1 VKRTFIFLLLLT
13 FFGSASAHAHQPVE
27 LLNSDTTAAKG
38 PLLLDG
44 TVSFAVRASFAKAG
58 EKKAFRADLK
68 AGDSLAIQYLIVDK
82 KPENAL
88 KNTLLPQLVVISPSG
103 KSLTIKFTERI
114 KFYEPYGKTNY
125 LYLSRYS
132 AAAEAGT
139 YSFTLT
145 ARAKSSVTIA
155 VGEREV
161 PGEVIRGIRPSATPT
176 PTTVAATPT
185 ASAKPTATP
194 STTPSVT
201 PSPTQAGYSM
211 ADVKKANTRAKCWSA
226 IDGNV
231 YDLTA
236 WISAHPGGASAITFL
251 CGIDGSNAFKAQH
264 ENQARP
270 AINLTKYLLGPLTS

>member
-1 VKRTFIFLLLLT
+1 MKRAIIALLVLT
-13 FFGSASAHAHQPVE
+13 FLGSTSAHAHQPVE

-38 PLLLDG
+38 PLLVDG
-44 TVSFAVRASFAKAG
+44 TVSFAIRASFTKAG

-68 AGDSLAIQYLIVDK
+68 AGEPLAIQYLIVDK

-88 KNTLLPQLVVISPSG
+88 KNTLLPQLVVTSPSG
-103 KSLTIKFTERI
+103 KSVTIKFTERT

-132 AAAEAGT
+132 ATAEAGT

-145 ARAKSSVTIA
+145 ARAKSAVTIA

-161 PGEVIRGIRPSATPT
+161 PGEVIRGMRPAATPT
-176 PTTVAATPT
+176 PTPTATAPSPTAKATPT
-185 ASAKPTATP
+185 PTP
-194 STTPSVT
+194 STT
-201 PSPTQAGYSM
+201 QAGYTM
-211 ADVKKANTRAKCWSA
+211 ADVKKASTRAKCWSA

-264 ENQARP
+264 ENQSRP
-270 AINLTKYLLGPLTS
+270 AMNLTKYLLGPLTP

>member
-1 VKRTFIFLLLLT
+1 MKRAFIFLLLLT
-13 FFGSASAHAHQPVE
+13 FLGSASAQAHQPVV
-27 LLNSDTTAAKG
+27 LLNTDTTAAKG

-44 TVSFAVRASFAKAG
+44 TISFAVRASFAKAG
-58 EKKAFRADLK
+58 EKKAFRADFK
-68 AGDSLAIQYLIVDK
+68 AGDALAVQYLIVDK

-88 KNTLLPQLVVISPSG
+88 KNTLLPQLVVTSPSG
-103 KSLTIKFTERI
+103 KSLTIKFTERV

-132 AAAEAGT
+132 ATAEAGT

-161 PGEVIRGIRPSATPT
+161 PGEVIRGMRPTAKPTPT
-176 PTTVAATPT
+176 PTTVASTPTPTPT
-185 ASAKPTATP
+185 A
-194 STTPSVT
+194 
-201 PSPTQAGYSM
+201 TQAGYTM
-211 ADVKKANTRAKCWSA
+211 ADVKKANSRTKCWSA

-251 CGIDGSNAFKAQH
+251 CGIDGSNAYRAQH
-264 ENQARP
+264 GNQARP
-270 AINLTKYLLGPLTS
+270 AMNLTKYLLGPLTS

>member
-1 VKRTFIFLLLLT
+1 MKRAFIVLLVLT
-13 FFGSASAHAHQPVE
+13 FFGGTSAHAHQPVE

-38 PLLLDG
+38 PLLVDG
-44 TVSFAVRASFAKAG
+44 TVSFAVRASFTKAG

-68 AGDSLAIQYLIVDK
+68 AGEPLAVQYLIVDK

-88 KNTLLPQLVVISPSG
+88 KNTLLPQLVITSPSG
-103 KSLTIKFTERI
+103 KSVTLKFTERT
-114 KFYEPYGKTNY
+114 KFFEPYGKTNY
-125 LYLSRYS
+125 LYLSRYN
-132 AAAEAGT
+132 ATAEAGT

-161 PGEVIRGIRPSATPT
+161 PGEVIRGMRPAATPT
-176 PTTVAATPT
+176 PTVAAPSPTAKATPT
-185 ASAKPTATP
+185 PTP
-194 STTPSVT
+194 SA
-201 PSPTQAGYSM
+201 TQAGYTM

-264 ENQARP
+264 EGQGKPSLR
-270 AINLTKYLLGPLTS
+270 LSQYLLGPLKP

>member
-1 VKRTFIFLLLLT
+1 MKRAIVALLVLT
-13 FFGSASAHAHQPVE
+13 FLGSASAHAHQPVE

-38 PLLLDG
+38 PLLVDG
-44 TVSFAVRASFAKAG
+44 TVSFAVRASFTKAG

-68 AGDSLAIQYLIVDK
+68 VGDPLAVQYLIVDK
-82 KPENAL
+82 KPENTL
-88 KNTLLPQLVVISPSG
+88 KNTLLPQLVITSPSG
-103 KSLTIKFTERI
+103 KSVTLKFTERT
-114 KFYEPYGKTNY
+114 KFFEPYGKTNY
-125 LYLSRYS
+125 LYLSRYN
-132 AAAEAGT
+132 ATAEAGT

-161 PGEVIRGIRPSATPT
+161 PGEVIRGMRPAATPT
-176 PTTVAATPT
+176 PTVAAPSPTAKATLTPT
-185 ASAKPTATP
+185 PSA
-194 STTPSVT
+194 
-201 PSPTQAGYSM
+201 TQAGYTM

-264 ENQARP
+264 EGQGKPSLR
-270 AINLTKYLLGPLTS
+270 LSQYLLGPLKP

>member
-1 VKRTFIFLLLLT
+1 MKRVFIFLLLLT

-27 LLNSDTTAAKG
+27 LLNTDTTAAKG

-161 PGEVIRGIRPSATPT
+161 PGEVIRGNRPTATPT

-185 ASAKPTATP
+185 ASAKPAA
-194 STTPSVT
+194 T
-201 PSPTQAGYSM
+201 PSPTPATTKAGYTM
-211 ADVKKANTRAKCWSA
+211 ADVKSANTSAKCWSV
-226 IDGNV
+226 IDGYV
-231 YDLTA
+231 YDLTK
-236 WISAHPGGASAITFL
+236 WIPVHRGGPQAITFL
-251 CGIDGSNAFKAQH
+251 CGKDGTSAFKAQH
-264 ENQARP
+264 DGSSGPVSVLSN
-270 AINLTKYLLGPLTS
+270 YLLGPLAP

>member
-1 VKRTFIFLLLLT
+1 MKRALIALLVLT
-13 FFGSASAHAHQPVE
+13 FLGSASAHAHQPVE

-38 PLLLDG
+38 PLLVDG
-44 TVSFAVRASFAKAG
+44 TVSFAVRASFTKAG

-68 AGDSLAIQYLIVDK
+68 AGEPLAVQYLIVDK
-82 KPENAL
+82 KPENTL
-88 KNTLLPQLVVISPSG
+88 KNTLLPQLVITSPSG
-103 KSLTIKFTERI
+103 KSVTLKFTERT
-114 KFYEPYGKTNY
+114 KFFEPYGKTNY
-125 LYLSRYS
+125 LYLSRYN
-132 AAAEAGT
+132 ATAEAGT

-161 PGEVIRGIRPSATPT
+161 PGEVIRGMRPAATPT
-176 PTTVAATPT
+176 PTPIVVAPSPTAKATPT
-185 ASAKPTATP
+185 PTP
-194 STTPSVT
+194 SA
-201 PSPTQAGYSM
+201 TQAGYTM

-264 ENQARP
+264 ENQSRP
-270 AINLTKYLLGPLTS
+270 AMNLTKYLLGPLTP

>member
-1 VKRTFIFLLLLT
+1 VKRAIIALLVLT
-13 FFGSASAHAHQPVE
+13 FLGSASAHSHQPVE

-103 KSLTIKFTERI
+103 KSLTIKFTERT

-145 ARAKSSVTIA
+145 SRAKSSVTIA

-161 PGEVIRGIRPSATPT
+161 PGEVIRGNRPAATPT

-194 STTPSVT
+194 STTPSVK
-201 PSPTQAGYSM
+201 PSPTQAGYTM

-270 AINLTKYLLGPLTS
+270 AMNLTKYLLGPLTS